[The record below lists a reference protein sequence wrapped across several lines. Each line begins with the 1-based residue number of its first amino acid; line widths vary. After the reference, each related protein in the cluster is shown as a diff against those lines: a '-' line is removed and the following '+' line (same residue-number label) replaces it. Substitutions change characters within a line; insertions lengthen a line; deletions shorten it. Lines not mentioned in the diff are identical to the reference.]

1 MTFISF
7 SLGQNQKDLIYAANI
22 YLKRQKGN
30 FYNLTKNSLS
40 HDKLLMLLSLFC
52 VKNADCCS
60 IHYSGWSYLQSTS
73 IWSIIISTYYILLT
87 YALCIFNHHKYR
99 QKGSQKLLVLTQ
111 SVFKTWLLL
120 DCHLIWGK
128 YLLAIFRT
136 LRSLAS
142 FGFSRLSVYYVMLS
156 RF

>member
-1 MTFISF
+1 M
-7 SLGQNQKDLIYAANI
+7 
-22 YLKRQKGN
+22 
-30 FYNLTKNSLS
+30 
-40 HDKLLMLLSLFC
+40 
-52 VKNADCCS
+52 KNADCCS
-60 IHYSGWSYLQSTS
+60 IHYSGVSYLQSTS

-87 YALCIFNHHKYR
+87 YAICIFNHHKYR
-99 QKGSQKLLVLTQ
+99 QKGSQKLLVLYTLTQ

-142 FGFSRLSVYYVMLS
+142 FRFSRLSVYYVMLS
-156 RF
+156 KFWHQDSRVILHMKELRWIEIVLQKTSCQKSEVLGVF